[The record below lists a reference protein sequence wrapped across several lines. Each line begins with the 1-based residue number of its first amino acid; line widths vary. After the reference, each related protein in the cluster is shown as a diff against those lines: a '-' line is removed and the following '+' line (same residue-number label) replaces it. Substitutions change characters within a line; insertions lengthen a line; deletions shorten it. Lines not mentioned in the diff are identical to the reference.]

1 MEVLPRDFSQVNYQL
16 MHVKKLSEWK
26 GQTLENG
33 LSCIIQALSSI
44 PLQKLQA
51 SMAKHKP
58 QSTRVRIRER
68 DRIWSQ
74 VCSLLLL
81 EKVDSS

>member
-1 MEVLPRDFSQVNYQL
+1 M
-16 MHVKKLSEWK
+16 KKLSEWK
-26 GQTLENG
+26 GQSLENG
-33 LSCIIQALSSI
+33 LSRIFQALGNV
-44 PLQKLQA
+44 PLQKVQA
-51 SMAKHKP
+51 SMAKYEP
-58 QSTRVRIRER
+58 QSTRVRIEET